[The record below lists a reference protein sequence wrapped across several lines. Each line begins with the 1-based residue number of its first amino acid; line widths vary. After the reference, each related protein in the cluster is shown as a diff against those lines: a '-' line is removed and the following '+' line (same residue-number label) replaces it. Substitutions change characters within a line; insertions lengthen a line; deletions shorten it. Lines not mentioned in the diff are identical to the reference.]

1 MDKNLS
7 SLITI
12 FGGTGDLSYRKLLP
26 SIFNLYKKGH
36 FKKLVI
42 ISTGLEDI
50 SDEEYRSKVKQI
62 LLSQENFE
70 MVNLFLDNIFYFQQ
84 NVEDKT
90 SWNKLKELSN
100 DIDKKYCLDG
110 NRLFYLAMN
119 PQFFKII
126 TQSISQSGL
135 SDTNGFS
142 RLIIEKPF
150 GKDLKSAEDLNKHIR
165 QYFKEEEIFR
175 IDHYLGKEM
184 VQNIESLRF
193 GNTIFEPLWNNK
205 YISNVQITLSETLG
219 IEDRGQ
225 YYDSTGAL
233 KDMVQNHALQIL
245 TLIAMEKPESRNSK
259 DIRLKKIEL
268 LNNIK
273 KDDFTILTDGG
284 DTLQGSSFA
293 YYVKEFLGSD
303 IIADLMQNVDYYTLG
318 NHDFNYG
325 YDYLK
330 SYVENMKGK
339 LLCANVTDKTSGIEI
354 SPYAVKEMGGY
365 KIGIAGIVTDWVNL
379 WERKENLENFEIR
392 DAFTSAKEVLE
403 KLKK

>member
-119 PQFFKII
+119 PQFFKICFFWD
-126 TQSISQSGL
+126 SSS
-135 SDTNGFS
+135 NFWFFGFLHYIQDNF
-142 RLIIEKPF
+142 RKRYEKF
-150 GKDLKSAEDLNKHIR
+150 NSSAEN
-165 QYFKEEEIFR
+165 
-175 IDHYLGKEM
+175 
-184 VQNIESLRF
+184 NI
-193 GNTIFEPLWNNK
+193 NN
-205 YISNVQITLSETLG
+205 S
-219 IEDRGQ
+219 
-225 YYDSTGAL
+225 
-233 KDMVQNHALQIL
+233 
-245 TLIAMEKPESRNSK
+245 
-259 DIRLKKIEL
+259 L
-268 LNNIK
+268 LNSLCPIS
-273 KDDFTILTDGG
+273 IYAL
-284 DTLQGSSFA
+284 
-293 YYVKEFLGSD
+293 LGSV
-303 IIADLMQNVDYYTLG
+303 A
-318 NHDFNYG
+318 
-325 YDYLK
+325 
-330 SYVENMKGK
+330 K
-339 LLCANVTDKTSGIEI
+339 LIL
-354 SPYAVKEMGGY
+354 
-365 KIGIAGIVTDWVNL
+365 
-379 WERKENLENFEIR
+379 
-392 DAFTSAKEVLE
+392 
-403 KLKK
+403 